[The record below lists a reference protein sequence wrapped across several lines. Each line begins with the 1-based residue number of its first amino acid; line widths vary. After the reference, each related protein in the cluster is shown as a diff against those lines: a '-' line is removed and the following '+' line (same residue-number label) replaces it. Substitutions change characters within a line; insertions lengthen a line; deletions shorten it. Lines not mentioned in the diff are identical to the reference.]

1 MQLALQC
8 QLQTDRTMSF
18 PPSPWIH
25 CRDVASKYAC
35 SETVCP
41 CVRFHT
47 AEVRRLGT
55 VTMGVSEV
63 TLKVEVVCSEAAYH
77 QKEFRDSRLGTRRCA
92 HDIDV
97 SFDLRITD
105 SQWKHV
111 VCHDAVFIVYQ
122 AELRGSMLDTTS
134 KFSGV
139 LASPS
144 HRYSSFDGDVCVTGE
159 FFAGGYS
166 GWAHALRRLC
176 AMNLKIDH
184 RFALEVDDLCVQAYA
199 KSHKFPN
206 VCGPHEFT
214 WPDDELPSHILIH
227 ADIRSGSW
235 MHLTGT
241 YVIDMIMM
249 SPPCPPWSMATSAL
263 GLMKE
268 EGRLT
273 VEAIAIC
280 NLLRPKVILFENVAA
295 MKCHEHWGL
304 IRDVL
309 LWCGYSIRFGRAMN
323 LSDLAPQNR
332 DRFIMVATRD
342 GIDLH
347 PHMCTTWP
355 SIARPTME
363 SFDCILPMEEPW
375 TSQSRL
381 EADVLQTYMDPA
393 LMPKSLNRRNQDLK
407 RSKLD
412 LESYRLRFPDGVFG
426 CIMANYGYG
435 HLLPQINLK
444 SAGLYGTLLVT
455 PEAIRFLALPE
466 ILILMGGL
474 VPCWLPAE
482 HRSAVRML
490 GNGISTQHALLA
502 ICNGIAFLQGQTP
515 VEVHEMIVEALQ
527 KRFTATNIKWKV
539 DRDGFSFDLDEFAC
553 RPTLIMHA
561 IRDVT
566 LKCPTEMIRIHT
578 ERGVIVL
585 DGLKMLTG
593 DAMPSVVSLI
603 PGGNMDARV
612 SLPLRYTIREADVQ
626 LFSEVPTAL
635 RIKLD
640 AFQTHENQAS
650 CIVVLSAKGTFILR
664 RESGMLISDVL
675 LTMNHHMEVRCTYLV
690 GILGQVHDT
699 DMLCPNVVI
708 ARDYLSSSD
717 DLRILDFVRIQAIDD
732 EVSFHGAHQ
741 TLQHVTEFFQKT
753 ALDEVLEALGWI
765 LVVDADAFVAQDVQR
780 LRILRKSASIALVH
794 DDLVYFLA
802 VQLFL
807 TRIRNWSD
815 IGHNPT
821 IFCRLKLWNTWIW
834 EGLIDANVTLDHFN
848 RVWEMITGW
857 FCISKPWRYVVNNRT
872 VNPSWPLHG
881 FVTQDQSGAGEL
893 KIYLLLGMHGGGP
906 SEPVDLRSLSQVRAS
921 EHADTMGHMA
931 DFEARSFEGAMR
943 FAVQKFVEDMDR
955 TIYADI
961 SSFLELEVTFL
972 DGLLTLKGPY
982 DMLRNFLDIAIK
994 SGLERCFAFCGWLV
1008 VCHFSSVFDPIE
1020 AQVLFIRKPSAPAVS
1035 IDFLRALLHSA
1046 LVVLGLPKPVDD
1058 SHDAI
1063 KTKLKLWGATIY
1075 HAKLPRSMP
1084 IQDFLDVWDQAGT
1097 ITGYEKIMRLVSHTG
1112 STANPDFSL
1121 RHYSR
1126 CGPNDE
1132 TIATF
1137 SFVGAMHGGG
1147 PSGRPA
1153 SNYHDHLVQQKN
1165 ALAAFMIGQG
1175 IDIQECVQC
1184 VDVLVREAGPDS
1196 ISMILAQR
1204 QHGKKWEGIMKL
1216 AKTLNVV
1223 LPAVSNKIE
1232 AAKKK
1237 VQQKFQEQARNL
1249 ERNLPVEMLKLQEGF
1264 LLNADETACLQIQKI
1279 QPNCSGVVLSRSEDA
1294 QPWLGTGQP
1303 ISQDE
1308 LSLIVVGQCL
1318 HDVSEDCHRIRVPVV
1333 LHDEPLVVSG
1343 CLHHLGVKRAVI
1355 SVDDQMQFPV
1365 NDTQVV
1371 SVTAYQDEVDASTWA
1386 SIVKFPVR
1394 HIMQVLSHEAGEIS
1408 LLSPPWGR
1416 SFQRLGKRCDAEV
1429 ATSVQ
1434 IHIRIDRAELR
1445 RILKASG
1452 SSGIYCTPKTEDRK
1466 IVSDYMIV
1474 WLNQSPVDFAV
1485 SLSKVDSHCGVIRNS
1500 KGDPKNK
1507 GIRFEKADY
1516 VQAFAILKPDDKIP
1530 QIVAANHHFK
1540 IAPTPLGSTSEQVQ
1554 TWLSSQSWE
1563 AKPVRPLSGDCWLC
1577 VAEKRFEIVFAQ
1589 WNGSPILIKWVG
1601 DRKDHVP
1608 VILAGDVQK
1617 RVLPKTKETSKEEG
1631 ASSHAAG
1638 QDDPW
1643 GAWIAK
1649 KGGTGI
1655 SLANAI
1661 PKTSMSLQPP
1671 RKLESPIEDRFARH
1685 DNALQDHKHHT
1696 EREIETLKESIARI
1710 ERGIDLQNTNI
1721 QSNMELTNAEFK
1733 AVRSETAS
1741 QLQALTGAF
1750 TESLKTTIAS
1760 QESQMSM
1767 QFAELKE
1774 MILLNKAKSRS
1785 SPPQKKPKKGD
1796 DDASL

>member
-1 MQLALQC
+1 M
-8 QLQTDRTMSF
+8 
-18 PPSPWIH
+18 
-25 CRDVASKYAC
+25 
-35 SETVCP
+35 
-41 CVRFHT
+41 
-47 AEVRRLGT
+47 
-55 VTMGVSEV
+55 
-63 TLKVEVVCSEAAYH
+63 
-77 QKEFRDSRLGTRRCA
+77 
-92 HDIDV
+92 
-97 SFDLRITD
+97 
-105 SQWKHV
+105 
-111 VCHDAVFIVYQ
+111 DAQI
-122 AELRGSMLDTTS
+122 R
-134 KFSGV
+134 
-139 LASPS
+139 SPS
-144 HRYSSFDGDVCVTGE
+144 
-159 FFAGGYS
+159 
-166 GWAHALRRLC
+166 
-176 AMNLKIDH
+176 
-184 RFALEVDDLCVQAYA
+184 
-199 KSHKFPN
+199 
-206 VCGPHEFT
+206 
-214 WPDDELPSHILIH
+214 
-227 ADIRSGSW
+227 
-235 MHLTGT
+235 
-241 YVIDMIMM
+241 
-249 SPPCPPWSMATSAL
+249 
-263 GLMKE
+263 
-268 EGRLT
+268 
-273 VEAIAIC
+273 
-280 NLLRPKVILFENVAA
+280 KV
-295 MKCHEHWGL
+295 G
-304 IRDVL
+304 
-309 LWCGYSIRFGRAMN
+309 
-323 LSDLAPQNR
+323 
-332 DRFIMVATRD
+332 
-342 GIDLH
+342 
-347 PHMCTTWP
+347 
-355 SIARPTME
+355 
-363 SFDCILPMEEPW
+363 
-375 TSQSRL
+375 
-381 EADVLQTYMDPA
+381 
-393 LMPKSLNRRNQDLK
+393 
-407 RSKLD
+407 
-412 LESYRLRFPDGVFG
+412 
-426 CIMANYGYG
+426 
-435 HLLPQINLK
+435 
-444 SAGLYGTLLVT
+444 
-455 PEAIRFLALPE
+455 
-466 ILILMGGL
+466 
-474 VPCWLPAE
+474 
-482 HRSAVRML
+482 
-490 GNGISTQHALLA
+490 
-502 ICNGIAFLQGQTP
+502 
-515 VEVHEMIVEALQ
+515 
-527 KRFTATNIKWKV
+527 
-539 DRDGFSFDLDEFAC
+539 
-553 RPTLIMHA
+553 
-561 IRDVT
+561 
-566 LKCPTEMIRIHT
+566 
-578 ERGVIVL
+578 
-585 DGLKMLTG
+585 
-593 DAMPSVVSLI
+593 
-603 PGGNMDARV
+603 
-612 SLPLRYTIREADVQ
+612 
-626 LFSEVPTAL
+626 
-635 RIKLD
+635 
-640 AFQTHENQAS
+640 
-650 CIVVLSAKGTFILR
+650 
-664 RESGMLISDVL
+664 
-675 LTMNHHMEVRCTYLV
+675 
-690 GILGQVHDT
+690 
-699 DMLCPNVVI
+699 
-708 ARDYLSSSD
+708 
-717 DLRILDFVRIQAIDD
+717 
-732 EVSFHGAHQ
+732 
-741 TLQHVTEFFQKT
+741 
-753 ALDEVLEALGWI
+753 
-765 LVVDADAFVAQDVQR
+765 
-780 LRILRKSASIALVH
+780 
-794 DDLVYFLA
+794 
-802 VQLFL
+802 
-807 TRIRNWSD
+807 
-815 IGHNPT
+815 
-821 IFCRLKLWNTWIW
+821 
-834 EGLIDANVTLDHFN
+834 
-848 RVWEMITGW
+848 
-857 FCISKPWRYVVNNRT
+857 
-872 VNPSWPLHG
+872 
-881 FVTQDQSGAGEL
+881 
-893 KIYLLLGMHGGGP
+893 
-906 SEPVDLRSLSQVRAS
+906 
-921 EHADTMGHMA
+921 
-931 DFEARSFEGAMR
+931 SFEGAMR

-955 TIYADI
+955 TIYTDI

-982 DMLRNFLDIAIK
+982 DMLRSFLDIVIK

-1008 VCHFSSVFDPIE
+1008 VCHFSCVFDPIE
-1020 AQVLFIRKPSAPAVS
+1020 AQVLFIRKPSTPAVS

-1084 IQDFLDVWDQAGT
+1084 IQDILDVWDQAGT

-1137 SFVGAMHGGG
+1137 SFMGAMHGGG

-1223 LPAVSNKIE
+1223 LPAASNKIE

-1264 LLNADETACLQIQKI
+1264 LLNADETACLQIQKV
-1279 QPNCSGVVLSRSEDA
+1279 QPNCSGVVLSRFEDA
-1294 QPWLGTGQP
+1294 QPWLVTGQP

-1308 LSLIVVGQCL
+1308 LSLIVVGQCQ

-1343 CLHHLGVKRAVI
+1343 CLHHLGVKRAVV
-1355 SVDDQMQFPV
+1355 SVDDQTQFPV

-1371 SVTAYQDEVDASTWA
+1371 SVTAYQDEIDASTWA
-1386 SIVKFPVR
+1386 SIVKSPVR
-1394 HIMQVLSHEAGEIS
+1394 HITQALSHEAGEIG

-1452 SSGIYCTPKTEDRK
+1452 SSGIYCTPKTEGRK

-1500 KGDPKNK
+1500 KGDSKNK

-1617 RVLPKTKETSKEEG
+1617 RVLPKSKETSKEDG
-1631 ASSHAAG
+1631 ASSHAAL

-1643 GAWIAK
+1643 GTWIAK

-1655 SLANAI
+1655 SLAAAV

-1696 EREIETLKESIARI
+1696 ERELETLKESIARI

-1733 AVRSETAS
+1733 AIRSETAS

-1750 TESLKTTIAS
+1750 TESLRTTIAS

-1774 MILLNKAKSRS
+1774 MIMLNNAKSSS
-1785 SPPQKKPKKGD
+1785 SPPQKKSKKGD